1 MKQTIC
7 DAVYEAVKK
16 YKPQLTHSWED
27 VGFLHFNDM
36 LHQIKTNVQVA
47 FWVLME
53 LEHFSDWENDFIID
67 FTEEYGTPIYKV
79 EDFTFTIEYPPYDGD
94 YIIKPVKKVTKT
106 VVQSFWVEDNTKKFK
121 LC

>member
-7 DAVYEAVKK
+7 NAVYEAVKK
-16 YKPQLTHSWED
+16 YKPELTTSWSD
-27 VGFLHFNDM
+27 VGFLHFEDM

-47 FWVLME
+47 LWVLME

-79 EDFTFTIEYPPYDGD
+79 GDFTFTIEYPPYDGD
-94 YIIKPVKKVTKT
+94 FIIKPAKKVTKT
-106 VVQSFWVEDNTKKFK
+106 IVQTFWEFDNSVKI
-121 LC
+121 